1 MSKIR
6 LLLVDDHAVVRSG
19 LRMLLEAQS
28 DMEIVGEAANGSEAI
43 HMVQRKHPDVV
54 LMDVQMP
61 ETNGIDA
68 TRQIKAVSPET
79 AVLTLSMYE
88 NEQYFLEM
96 LKAGASGYVPK
107 RAAPDELV
115 NAIRTVYAG
124 DVFLHPSMAGMLVQN
139 YLGNQSDEPDTE
151 EDDLEKLTPREREVL
166 IQIAKGHANSE
177 IAENLYI
184 SVKTVD
190 RHRENMMQKLNIHGR
205 IELVKFAIKNGLIS
219 LDD

>member
-19 LRMLLEAQS
+19 LRMLLEAQP
-28 DMEIVGEAANGSEAI
+28 DMEIVGEATSGSEAV
-43 HMVQRKHPDVV
+43 HLVQQKKTDVV

-61 ETNGIDA
+61 GTNGIDA
-68 TRQIKAVSPET
+68 TRQIKVVCLET
-79 AVLTLSMYE
+79 AVLALTMYE

-96 LKAGASGYVPK
+96 LKAGASGYIPK

-115 NAIRTVYAG
+115 NAIRTVHGG
-124 DVFLHPSMAGMLVQN
+124 DVYLHPSMANLLVQN
-139 YLGNQSDEPDTE
+139 YLGAKEAADEE
-151 EDDLEKLTPREREVL
+151 KEDSLEKLTPREREVL
-166 IQIAKGHANSE
+166 IQIAEGLTNAE
-177 IAENLYI
+177 IAEKLTI

-190 RHRENMMQKLNIHGR
+190 RHRENMMQKLNMHSR
-205 IELVKFAIKNGLIS
+205 IDLVKFAIKKGLIS